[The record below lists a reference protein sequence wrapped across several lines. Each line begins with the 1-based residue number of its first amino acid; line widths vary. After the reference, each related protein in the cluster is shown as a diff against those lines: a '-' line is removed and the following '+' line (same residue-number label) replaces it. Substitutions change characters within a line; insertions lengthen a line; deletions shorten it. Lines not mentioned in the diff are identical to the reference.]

1 VTMQSATVWDRIN
14 WGRNIAARAV
24 GSPVDAYRPQD
35 GSAPLAAGNRYLRLH
50 ALFTAAQGD
59 GRHGGSHGAPV
70 WQGCFDA
77 AYTRAG
83 DYLVEGNTVW
93 FIASQRLMGSLLC
106 LQTNRQVMF
115 MRPSVP
121 DVTTTS
127 TYGGVTAATS
137 RTISERWPASVLNGG
152 AGGVPPAGL
161 PTDNLASIWA
171 VLLPSSFTLA
181 LLPSDIIQ
189 DDLGRNAVVMTSE
202 RTSLGWRILAKQATT

>member
-1 VTMQSATVWDRIN
+1 VTMQSTTVWDRIN

-50 ALFTAAQGD
+50 ALFMAAQGD
-59 GRHGGSHGAPV
+59 GRQGGSRGSSV

-83 DYLVEGNTVW
+83 DYLVDGNTIW
-93 FIASQRLMGSLLC
+93 FIGTQRPIGPLLC
-106 LQTNRQVMF
+106 LQTNRRVTF

-121 DVTTTS
+121 GVTTTD

-137 RTISERWPASVLNGG
+137 RKISEQWPASVSNGG
-152 AGGVPPAGL
+152 AGGTPPAGL
-161 PTDNLASIWA
+161 PGDNLASVWA

-189 DDLGRNAVVMTSE
+189 DDLGRNAVVMSSE
-202 RTSLGWRILAKQATT
+202 QTSLGWHILAKQATT